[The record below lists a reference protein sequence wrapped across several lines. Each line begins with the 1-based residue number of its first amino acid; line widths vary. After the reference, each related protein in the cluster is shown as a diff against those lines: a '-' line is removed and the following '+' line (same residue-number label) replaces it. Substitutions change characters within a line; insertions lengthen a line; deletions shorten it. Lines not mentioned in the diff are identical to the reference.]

1 MSAIPRIADIRCQ
14 RIVFQ
19 PGDRVLVRSHHR
31 LEKEQREKIKK
42 SVSRWAGADV
52 EVLVY
57 CPLDFELEIEH
68 RDLIIKE

>member
-1 MSAIPRIADIRCQ
+1 MSVVPRIADIRCR

-19 PGDRVLVRSHHR
+19 PGDRILVRSHHR
-31 LEKEQREKIKK
+31 LDKEKREKIKK

-68 RDLIIKE
+68 CGNIIG